1 MRDVYSAY
9 HTAVLCA
16 ASPRRDNISYE
27 VEPTV
32 ALNPASECCVCCVAC
47 RAKLFSV
54 AGAPRA
60 AGSIWKGDISTG
72 EGKIVVKDAGG
83 TALGMAYDKRSGY
96 LYVCGGF
103 TGEENLCDTKDV
115 SHVLGRVEVCPPT
128 PIAWATV
135 RAHRLDSA
143 FTVDFNRASLNCTSS
158 LRK

>member
-1 MRDVYSAY
+1 M
-9 HTAVLCA
+9 
-16 ASPRRDNISYE
+16 
-27 VEPTV
+27 VE
-32 ALNPASECCVCCVAC
+32 
-47 RAKLFSV
+47 
-54 AGAPRA
+54 
-60 AGSIWKGDISTG
+60 
-72 EGKIVVKDAGG
+72 DAGG
-83 TALGMAYDKRSGY
+83 MVTGMAYDKRSGY

-143 FTVDFNRASLNCTSS
+143 FTVDFNRASLNCTKS